1 MHLEVRYVTFHCE
14 ILDFYLFPFEVVLS
28 DIWFRVRFYKQ
39 QHWFD
44 FTSALQCVLRSGSSG
59 TPAADGEDRTGN
71 FARSHFVVPLVLPSP
86 RPELA
91 VSDASPPSGLLFFFF
106 FFRPILP

>member
-44 FTSALQCVLRSGSSG
+44 FTSAPQCVLCSGLPG

-91 VSDASPPSGLLFFFF
+91 VSDASPPFPPFFF